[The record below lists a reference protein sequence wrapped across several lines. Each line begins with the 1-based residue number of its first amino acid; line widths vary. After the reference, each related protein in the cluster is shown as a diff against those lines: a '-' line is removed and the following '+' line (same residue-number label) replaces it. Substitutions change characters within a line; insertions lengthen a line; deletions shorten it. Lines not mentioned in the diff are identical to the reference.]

1 MMLQI
6 THRTGL
12 TVLMDKLERVTDR
25 KRSRRKSF
33 QVVLVMPLVI
43 EVRPGL
49 PHVIS
54 AQCWP
59 RPLSWGQDLEGL
71 TMSAPSSVPASTS
84 SQQAC
89 GGKVPAESEPVI
101 CLLRATGCLCFRQK
115 GMGGTSFT
123 FPFLL
128 YFWMQVYLNT
138 YTHMC
143 SFFLRRVTATER
155 LSFSWGFLWVCSE
168 AVHARTC
175 VCVCVCVCVCGG
187 GPASCHFGQDC
198 CGLFSTCV
206 WLCFV

>member
-33 QVVLVMPLVI
+33 QVVLVRPLVI

-71 TMSAPSSVPASTS
+71 TMSAPSSVQASTS

-101 CLLRATGCLCFRQK
+101 CLLRATGCVCFRQK

-143 SFFLRRVTATER
+143 TFFLRRVTATER

-168 AVHARTC
+168 AVHADT
-175 VCVCVCVCVCGG
+175 CVCVCVCVCGG